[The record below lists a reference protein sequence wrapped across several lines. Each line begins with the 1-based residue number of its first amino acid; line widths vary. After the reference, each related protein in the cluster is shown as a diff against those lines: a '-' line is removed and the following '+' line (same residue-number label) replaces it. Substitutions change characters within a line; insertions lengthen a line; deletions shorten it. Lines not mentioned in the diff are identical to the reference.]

1 LPKETPHPITPSSTI
16 LIDDLK
22 EMIKVEKISL
32 LQGDDAS
39 SFKSHTLE
47 GALSPVIRSEITGDT
62 TLAFEGYPCQ
72 AK

>member
-1 LPKETPHPITPSSTI
+1 
-16 LIDDLK
+16 
-22 EMIKVEKISL
+22 MIKVEKISL